1 MNKKLLS
8 LIFFVILIGALA
20 TYSKPIQ
27 ALEISSSI
35 VGVNSDSRLQIE
47 VHSFGNVSSV
57 AYYPYT
63 PDNAGYIWAWV
74 DVSLTNIGFEEVS
87 TNSLYAYL
95 KDSLNYLYGTE
106 YTSSP
111 LYLQLLDLPVNQ
123 TIRGELY
130 FEIPSDA
137 EIASFL
143 WSDYNSNIQIPQPPT
158 PTPTPTPT
166 ATPTPTPTPTPTATP
181 TPTPTIEPSP
191 TIPEFPTTIALISII
206 GIGTGILIYFKKQK
220 K

>member
-20 TYSKPIQ
+20 IYPKPIQ

-47 VHSFGNVSSV
+47 IHSFGNATSI

-63 PDNAGYIWAWV
+63 PDTAGYIWMWI
-74 DVSLTNIGFEEVS
+74 DVSLTNVGFEEVS

-95 KDSLNYLYGTE
+95 KDSLNYLYE
-106 YTSSP
+106 REHVSSP
-111 LYLQLLDLPVNQ
+111 LFLQLLDLPVNQ

-137 EIASFL
+137 EIVSFL
-143 WSDYNSNIQIPQPPT
+143 WSDYDSNIQIPQPPT
-158 PTPTPTPT
+158 PTPT
-166 ATPTPTPTPTPTATP
+166 
-181 TPTPTIEPSP
+181 
-191 TIPEFPTTIALISII
+191 
-206 GIGTGILIYFKKQK
+206 
-220 K
+220 